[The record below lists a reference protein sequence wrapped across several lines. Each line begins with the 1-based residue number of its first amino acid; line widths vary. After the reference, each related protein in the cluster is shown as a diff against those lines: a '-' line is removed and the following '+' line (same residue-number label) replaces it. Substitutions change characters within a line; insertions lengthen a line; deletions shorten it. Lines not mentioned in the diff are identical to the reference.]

1 MNKFKSWLITK
12 LGGNPYPINTDNLI
26 EKQYIGSPTILYN
39 EVTIHSNHSYEIFNS
54 FTLEDQ
60 ERFIVVQFM
69 RDLTD
74 TIINNHLYSYKK
86 EDLGDGNIK
95 HRIKLSIY
103 DEKK

>member
-12 LGGNPYPINTDNLI
+12 LGGNPYQINTDQFI

-39 EVTIHSNHSYEIFNS
+39 ETIMPSSHSLNG
-54 FTLEDQ
+54 FTPEDQ
-60 ERFIVVQFM
+60 ERFIVVQLM

-95 HRIKLSIY
+95 HRIKLFIY

>member
-1 MNKFKSWLITK
+1 MNKFKAWLITK
-12 LGGNPYPINTDNLI
+12 LGGNLYPINTDKLI

-39 EVTIHSNHSYEIFNS
+39 EVIMPSNYSHEILNS

-60 ERFIVVQFM
+60 ERSIVVQLM

-86 EDLGDGNIK
+86 EDLGNGNIK
-95 HRIKLSIY
+95 HRIRLSIY
-103 DEKK
+103 NEKK